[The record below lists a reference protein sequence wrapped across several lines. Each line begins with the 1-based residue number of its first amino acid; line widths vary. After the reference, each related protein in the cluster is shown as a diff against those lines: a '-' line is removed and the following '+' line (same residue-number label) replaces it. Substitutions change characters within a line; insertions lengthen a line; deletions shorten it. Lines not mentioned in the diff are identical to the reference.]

1 MDLPLGLVVSS
12 ALALLGYLITYVIN
26 VKLGQRADRLLRV
39 NEQLEKL
46 FGPLRMLDIACFQCI
61 AGEFSCQIDLLV
73 LSYKTKHKLRVST
86 LP

>member
-46 FGPLRMLDIACFQCI
+46 F
-61 AGEFSCQIDLLV
+61 
-73 LSYKTKHKLRVST
+73 
-86 LP
+86 